1 MTASAAPFL
10 LFDLGGVLVDNAAVE
25 RLQTLLDEPRDRAQL
40 KDRWLHSPA
49 VRGFERGDFSPDE
62 FATGFVAEWRLAME
76 PGDFLAE
83 FSGWARGF
91 YPGAED
97 LLRRLRGRYR
107 VGCLSNSNEL
117 HWRRF
122 EGFAAYFDVALSSH
136 LLRAVKPDREC
147 FERALEALRLPAGEI
162 VYFDDALPNVHAAAA
177 FGLRVVHVPD
187 FSELENRLT
196 AAGLL

>member
-1 MTASAAPFL
+1 MTASASPFL

-25 RLQTLLDEPRDRAQL
+25 RLETLLDDPGDRPQL
-40 KDRWLHSPA
+40 KARWLHSPA
-49 VRGFERGDFSPDE
+49 VRGFERGDLSPDQ
-62 FATGFVAEWRLAME
+62 FASGFLAEWRLAME
-76 PGDFLAE
+76 PTDFLSE

-117 HWRRF
+117 HWQRF

-136 LLRAVKPDREC
+136 LLRAVKPDRDC
-147 FERALEALRLPAGEI
+147 FERALQALGLPAGEI
-162 VYFDDALPNVHAAAA
+162 VYFDDALPNVDAAAG
-177 FGLRVVHVPD
+177 FGLRVIHVPE
-187 FSELENRLT
+187 FSELESRLT